1 MKLTKNLLLVVLLVT
16 WSNYLS
22 AYEKFTGSITGSVIE
37 ANGHVFTGGQGY
49 QSDEFEDKQVVY
61 FRQERGQK
69 ITMTKNNIVFDSSKA
84 QKYHMVVEI
93 TERKDDKFKAL
104 VNFYQNQIVN
114 EKNDYSAL
122 SKIIK
127 KVEVEGNLNAKNDYV
142 FVDDNQPN
150 LKLTLNI
157 DRVFSKQE
165 ILSKLSKKLESAE
178 KLNKGAE

>member
-1 MKLTKNLLLVVLLVT
+1 M
-16 WSNYLS
+16 
-22 AYEKFTGSITGSVIE
+22 
-37 ANGHVFTGGQGY
+37 
-49 QSDEFEDKQVVY
+49 
-61 FRQERGQK
+61 
-69 ITMTKNNIVFDSSKA
+69 
-84 QKYHMVVEI
+84 
-93 TERKDDKFKAL
+93 
-104 VNFYQNQIVN
+104 
-114 EKNDYSAL
+114 
-122 SKIIK
+122 

>member
-1 MKLTKNLLLVVLLVT
+1 MLLVVLLVT

-69 ITMTKNNIVFDSSKA
+69 ITMTKNNIVFDSSKSA
-84 QKYHMVVEI
+84 NSIIWSWKI

-122 SKIIK
+122 PK
-127 KVEVEGNLNAKNDYV
+127 
-142 FVDDNQPN
+142 
-150 LKLTLNI
+150 
-157 DRVFSKQE
+157 
-165 ILSKLSKKLESAE
+165 
-178 KLNKGAE
+178 